1 MTKKC
6 SKCNIDKDLSE
17 FNSRKGVKDGKR
29 PECKICGK
37 QVRKL
42 YYERPEIKKKCKTNN
57 YEYSKNNSDK
67 VKSRRNR
74 WFKQKTKTDILFR
87 LRRNLRNRIY
97 KFIGKSSIRTKD
109 IVGIE
114 SHELKN
120 YLENQF
126 NNGMCWENYGE
137 WQIDHIIPLSSAITE
152 EEIYKLC
159 HYTNLQPLWK
169 IDNIKK
175 SNKIIR

>member
-6 SKCNIDKDLSE
+6 SKCNIEKDLSE
-17 FNSRKGVKDGKR
+17 FNSRKGIKDGKR

-37 QVRKL
+37 QVRKV
-42 YYERPEIKKKCKTNN
+42 YYERPEIKTKYKNSKC
-57 YEYSKNNSDK
+57 EYNKINSDK

-74 WFKQKTKTDILFR
+74 WFRKKTETDILFR

-114 SHELKN
+114 SNELKN

-126 NNGMCWENYGE
+126 NDGMCWENYGE

-175 SNKIIR
+175 SNKIIW

>member
-6 SKCNIDKDLSE
+6 SKCNIEKDLSE
-17 FNSRKGVKDGKR
+17 FNSRRGMKDGKR

-42 YYERPEIKKKCKTNN
+42 YYEKPEIKMQRQTYIC
-57 YEYSKNNSDK
+57 EYNKNNSDK
-67 VKSRRNR
+67 VKSRRNK
-74 WFKQKTKTDILFR
+74 WFRKKTKTDILFR
-87 LRRNLRNRIY
+87 LKRNLRNRIY
-97 KFIGKSSIRTKD
+97 KFIGKSSMKTKD

-114 SHELKN
+114 SQQFKN
-120 YLENQF
+120 YIENKF
-126 NNGMCWENYGE
+126 NDGMCWENYGQ

-152 EEIYKLC
+152 EEVYKLF

-169 IDNIKK
+169 MDNIKK
-175 SNKIIR
+175 SNKIIW

>member
-6 SKCNIDKDLSE
+6 SKCNIEKDLSE
-17 FNSRKGVKDGKR
+17 FNSRKGIKNGKR
-29 PECKICGK
+29 PECKVCGK
-37 QVRKL
+37 EVRNL
-42 YYERPEIKKKCKTNN
+42 YYERPEIKTQQKT
-57 YEYSKNNSDK
+57 YICEYIKNNSDK
-67 VKSRRNR
+67 VKSRRNK
-74 WFKQKTKTDILFR
+74 WFRKKTETDILFR

-97 KFIGKSSIRTKD
+97 KFIGKCSIRTKD

-114 SHELKN
+114 SHELKI

-126 NNGMCWENYGE
+126 NDGMCWENYGE

-159 HYTNLQPLWK
+159 YYTNLQPLWK

-175 SNKIIR
+175 SNKIIW

>member
-6 SKCNIDKDLSE
+6 SKCNIEKDLSE
-17 FNSRKGVKDGKR
+17 FNSRKGIKDGKR

-37 QVRKL
+37 QVRKV
-42 YYERPEIKKKCKTNN
+42 YYERPEIKTKYKTSKC
-57 YEYSKNNSDK
+57 EYNKINSDK

-74 WFKQKTKTDILFR
+74 WFRKKTETDILFR

-114 SHELKN
+114 SNELKN

-126 NNGMCWENYGE
+126 NDGMCWENYGE

-175 SNKIIR
+175 SNKIIW